1 MIEKTRGFFAEFRS
15 FAIKGNALELAVA
28 VVVGGAFGRIVSS
41 FVADIITP
49 FLAFVFGGAEFKN
62 LSVTLRAAAGDEP
75 AVVLAY
81 GVFMQNIFDFLVIAL
96 SIFVVFKILATARK
110 RFFVKEEK
118 TLPPHEK
125 PAQER
130 LLEEIRDLLKDRN

>member
-1 MIEKTRGFFAEFRS
+1 MIDRTRGFFAEFRS

-41 FVADIITP
+41 FVADIVTP
-49 FLAFVFGGAEFKN
+49 LLAVIFGGAEFN
-62 LSVTLRAAAGDEP
+62 HLSVTLRAAAGDEP

-81 GVFMQNIFDFLVIAL
+81 GMFLQNIFDFLVVAL
-96 SIFVVFKILATARK
+96 SIFMVFKLLASARK

-118 TLPPHEK
+118 TLPPYEK
-125 PAQER
+125 PMQER
-130 LLEEIRDLLKDRN
+130 LLEEIRDLLKEKK